1 MRSDPN
7 EDDIRR
13 ALECAERTPRREPA
27 YSDDLNEADVR
38 PLKDFLW
45 ARLGELKARLPEG
58 SEEHFAVH
66 ALTNAMLSTAVR
78 LTEQISAWQLAV
90 ADGRSEEPGLVQTLR
105 HNLGQ
110 DFNQLVWVARRWRE
124 HPDHAPHWR
133 PRHYLNPAHRA
144 SLEGPQGDDISADAV
159 PGPYRQQARP

>member
-1 MRSDPN
+1 MRSEPN

-13 ALECAERTPRREPA
+13 ALERAEGTPRPEPA
-27 YSDDLNEADVR
+27 YSDGLIEADVR
-38 PLKDFLW
+38 PLKDFLQ
-45 ARLGELKARLPEG
+45 ARLGELKVRLPEG

-66 ALTNAMLSTAVR
+66 ALTNAMLCTALR
-78 LTEQISAWQLAV
+78 LTEQISAWQVAV

-105 HNLGQ
+105 QNLGQ

-124 HPDHAPHWR
+124 HPDYSPHWR

-144 SLEGPQGDDISADAV
+144 SLEEPQQGDTSADV
-159 PGPYRQQARP
+159 VRGP